1 VPNSQF
7 LIQTLDTDEQT
18 PIKPSL
24 TLGGRA
30 LPYQGFELEGSMRA
44 EFTWYPGNAVA
55 TVQML
60 GAQEKSSTIKGMWKD
75 RFIRPV
81 TDEGVAVQPD
91 GVARFDG
98 QQVSSV
104 LDLANRV
111 DQMRLS
117 GRLLRV
123 EWSGIIR
130 HGIMLRFKQNWVR
143 IEDMEWEMEFQW
155 TSRGEVQVPPS
166 LPATVTS
173 ADFTQNLVNLV
184 NNLHDKLDALH
195 EGFEV
200 IESWVAKVNS
210 YVGMIDDAANAMV
223 DAQKNATLLVMA
235 PQAAAQRALTAA
247 KNIKDAAAGIVTTV
261 ESTPPLQLI
270 KSTSPSTL
278 TLGDALLADSYSRD
292 VKVAARA
299 LQSQATSQGDDLRSN
314 LDQDVLLASFIARA
328 PMDLREVSQSYYK
341 TPNQWRTLLNYNN
354 FTSSRIEVG
363 AMVLVPKLHIVTGR
377 A

>member
-75 RFIRPV
+75 RFIRSV
-81 TDEGVAVQPD
+81 TDEGLAVQPD
-91 GVARFDG
+91 GAAVFNG
-98 QQVSSV
+98 QQVASV
-104 LDLANRV
+104 LDLANKV

-166 LPATVTS
+166 LPATATS

-184 NNLHDKLDALH
+184 NNLHDALAAVH

-223 DAQKNATLLVMA
+223 DAQHNASLLVMSPA
-235 PQAAAQRALTAA
+235 TTAQRALTASQ
-247 KNIKDAAAGIVTTV
+247 NIKDAAAGIVTTA
-261 ESTPPLQLI
+261 EGTPPFQLI
-270 KSTSPSTL
+270 KTATPTSL
-278 TLGDALLADSYSRD
+278 TLGDALLADTFARN
-292 VKVAARA
+292 VKAAARA
-299 LQSQATSQGDDLRSN
+299 LQALAASQGDDLRSS
-314 LDQDVLLASFIARA
+314 LEQDILLASFIARA
-328 PMDLREVSQSYYK
+328 PMDLREVSQRYYK
-341 TPNQWRTLLNYNN
+341 TPNQWRSLLTYNN

-363 AMVLVPKLHIVTGR
+363 AMVLVPKLHAMNGS